1 MNCLDFHR
9 EKLADPRRLSVA
21 ARGHASDCASCLAFA
36 QSVDESEAQ
45 IERALATPVPEGLAA
60 RVLLQRRNAARPAWR
75 AWALAASIVLSIAV
89 GFNALKTAAPV
100 EDAKYATYVIE
111 HVVESPESFTT
122 LLNTGPDAL
131 NEAIRSV
138 GGKIKEPIGRVRY
151 IKLCPVGKDFGWHIV
166 FETPQGLATLIL
178 VPNRQIGLAESASMG
193 GWSALVRPARMG
205 YYAVVTASAE
215 NTEIID
221 RQIKKR
227 VEWVARRDESAGLQ
241 VASLSDSANPSL
253 RANEVMQQKIK

>member
-9 EKLADPRRLSVA
+9 EKLLDPRRLSDA
-21 ARGHASDCASCLAFA
+21 ARDHASDCASCMAFA
-36 QSVDESEAQ
+36 QSIEESEAQ
-45 IERALATPVPEGLAA
+45 LEQVLTVSVPEGLAA

-89 GFNALKTAAPV
+89 GFALKTAAPG
-100 EDAKYATYVIE
+100 EDTQYATYAIE

-178 VPNRQIGLAESASMG
+178 VPNRQIVSAASASES
-193 GWSALVRPARMG
+193 GWSAMVRPARMG

-227 VEWVARRDESAGLQ
+227 VEWVAERDEFTGVQ
-241 VASLSDSANPSL
+241 VAALSVFAAPFFPSK
-253 RANEVMQQKIK
+253 N